1 MICIKKSAKRE
12 KSDEYSVYTVMF
24 LTYSSP
30 QVGKKSFV
38 GEFFY
43 TGGTFGIKDP
53 ANVSEIFEFFCV
65 IFFTYRVRAH
75 PGSPVYFRC
84 IPVIFS
90 L

>member
-65 IFFTYRVRAH
+65 IFLHIGCAH
-75 PGSPVYFRC
+75 TQVLLC
-84 IPVIFS
+84 IFDVS
-90 L
+90 Q